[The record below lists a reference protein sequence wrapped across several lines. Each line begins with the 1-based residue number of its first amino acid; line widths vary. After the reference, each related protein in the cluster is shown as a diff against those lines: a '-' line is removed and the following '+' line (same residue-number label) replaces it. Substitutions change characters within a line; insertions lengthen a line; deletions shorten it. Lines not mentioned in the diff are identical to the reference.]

1 MRMKIKHIIGCLL
14 ISIGMFAEVCVVGT
28 MDYTTEMH
36 KSYDEKHELVQG
48 IVGATL
54 VVVGGIMNRDLNVD
68 EDDYEQK

>member
-28 MDYTTEMH
+28 MDYTTEMN
-36 KSYDEKHELVQG
+36 KPYDEKHGLIQG
-48 IVGATL
+48 ISGAAL
-54 VVVGGIMNRDLNVD
+54 VVAGGILSRDLDVK